1 MDRLIAEL
9 AKRQHGCV
17 AHWQLRPMG
26 IGRGAIEHRLKR
38 GRLHRIHHGVYA
50 VGHRVLGPDG
60 WRMAAVLAA
69 GQDAVLSLYSATELW
84 GLRTSARRWH
94 DVTVPRQLRSRP
106 AIRVHQALLRGDE
119 ITVVRGIPATTV
131 PRTILDVAATAPQRE
146 VERLIHEAEVK
157 RLWDPLSLYDLLA
170 RYPRRP
176 GTPKVAAALGERD
189 SGVPKNVF
197 EDAFVAFLDRH
208 DLPRPETNVW
218 LSVGGQT
225 RDRLPLAQPAA
236 GRGARRPGGS
246 RHRQGV
252 RERSREGSTAH
263 GRRLATDARHVAP
276 APSRGRSARPG
287 PARPGYVRPK

>member
-1 MDRLIAEL
+1 
-9 AKRQHGCV
+9 V
-17 AHWQLRPMG
+17 
-26 IGRGAIEHRLKR
+26 
-38 GRLHRIHHGVYA
+38 
-50 VGHRVLGPDG
+50 
-60 WRMAAVLAA
+60 
-69 GQDAVLSLYSATELW
+69 
-84 GLRTSARRWH
+84 
-94 DVTVPRQLRSRP
+94 RSRP

-225 RDRLPLAQPAA
+225 HEIDCLWRNQRLVVELDGRAAHDTARAFESDRAKD
-236 GRGARRPGGS
+236 
-246 RHRQGV
+246 
-252 RERSREGSTAH
+252 
-263 GRRLATDARHVAP
+263 RRLTVAGWRPTRVTWRQLRREEDQLARDLRALVT
-276 APSRGRSARPG
+276 
-287 PARPGYVRPK
+287 